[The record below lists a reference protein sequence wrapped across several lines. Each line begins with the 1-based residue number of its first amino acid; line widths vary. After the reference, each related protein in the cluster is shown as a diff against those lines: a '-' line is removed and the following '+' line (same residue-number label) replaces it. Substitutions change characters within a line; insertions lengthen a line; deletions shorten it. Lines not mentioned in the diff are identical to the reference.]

1 MIALV
6 NIVEDFR
13 DDKKQ
18 FKVAISNFI
27 CAKFVMGYTCVR
39 HFVLYSLSRY
49 FALFLSYVNITNY
62 SNSIW
67 PFSGHFEIVCSQ
79 RLMG

>member
-1 MIALV
+1 MQ
-6 NIVEDFR
+6 DFR

-18 FKVAISNFI
+18 FKVATLDFI
-27 CAKFVMGYTCVR
+27 CAKFVMGYTCGR
-39 HFVLYSLSRY
+39 HFVLYSLSKY
-49 FALFLSYVNITNY
+49 FVLFLSYVNITKY

-67 PFSGHFEIVCSQ
+67 PLSGHFEIVCSQ